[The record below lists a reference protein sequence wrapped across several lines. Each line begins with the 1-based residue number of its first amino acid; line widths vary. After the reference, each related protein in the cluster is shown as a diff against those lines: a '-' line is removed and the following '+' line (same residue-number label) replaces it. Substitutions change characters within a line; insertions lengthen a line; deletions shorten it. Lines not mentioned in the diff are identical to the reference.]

1 MLYDTREKTGGRNN
15 LRRAYRGG
23 FRAVFDKGK
32 SYVGTPDGEF
42 RGLAALYRIQTKT
55 LLSDLVF
62 VAVFRCNYSFF
73 VGFLTYIVK
82 KIRLIHQRRRG
93 GLNDDREKNVNLT
106 LQKNEI
112 LKNISAHF
120 ERGKIH

>member
-1 MLYDTREKTGGRNN
+1 MLYDTREKTGGSNN

-62 VAVFRCNYSFF
+62 VAVFRCHYSFF

-82 KIRLIHQRRRG
+82 KIRLLHQRRRG
-93 GLNDDREKNVNLT
+93 GLNDNRDKKCKLNAAKERDT
-106 LQKNEI
+106 QK
-112 LKNISAHF
+112 HF
-120 ERGKIH
+120 RAF